1 MIFRRK
7 KQDEPDEQEQIEYVL
22 FQGPLNGNA
31 PDLRANAK
39 LAQAALVP
47 TKELITD
54 AIMRRAE
61 MVRLDP
67 KGNAALVRL
76 YVDGIPYP
84 AARMPRQQGVAITQM
99 IKLLAGL
106 DVKERG
112 RPQLGGLNA
121 EHEEVKY
128 ELKVQVAP
136 GEAAERLIV
145 RIENLKTRPES
156 PDELGFPQSMKDKLR
171 ELTSEH
177 NGGLFCVGP
186 SGAGVTTTTFGIL
199 RALDPYTRTIMT
211 LGDTENRKLIAINPA
226 PFEWTDEDTLQTMV
240 KRVLRLEPNVL
251 FIDPLRDADTARD
264 VFEFCEDVSFVAEM
278 PVKDVPTAI
287 QQLIQWTGDPNV
299 VADGLRGL
307 VSPKLI
313 RKLCTRCRQIFK
325 PNPKAIAK
333 LGLPPETQMLY
344 RPPRP
349 PAAGTPEAD
358 AYEPCGKCG
367 GIGYLGRTG
376 IFELF
381 EMTSG
386 MQEVVR
392 AGAAPRQIRQQ
403 MRAEDMQTFQREALR
418 LVAEGVTSLEEV
430 QRVFQQPAG

>member
-7 KQDEPDEQEQIEYVL
+7 KQEEPEEQEQIEYVL
-22 FQGPLNGNA
+22 FQGPLNGNT

-39 LAQAALVP
+39 LAQVALVP
-47 TKELITD
+47 TKELVTD
-54 AIMRRAE
+54 AILRRAE
-61 MVRLDP
+61 MIRLDP
-67 KGNAALVRL
+67 KGNAAIVRL
-76 YVDGIPYP
+76 YVDGVPYP
-84 AARMPRQQGVAITQM
+84 AARMPRQQGVAVTQM
-99 IKLLAGL
+99 VKLLAGL

-112 RPQLGGLNA
+112 RGQAGGLNA
-121 EHEEVKY
+121 EHDGVKY

-145 RIENLKTRPES
+145 RIENLKTRPEK
-156 PDELGFPQSMKDKLR
+156 PDELGFSQPMRDKLR
-171 ELTSEH
+171 ELTTEH
-177 NGGLFCVGP
+177 SGALFCVGP

-199 RALDPYTRTIMT
+199 RALDPYTRTILT

-226 PFEWTDEDTLQTMV
+226 PFEWTEEDTLKTMIQ
-240 KRVLRLEPNVL
+240 RVLRIEPNVL
-251 FIDPLRDADTARD
+251 FIDPVRDADTARMLFDFTD
-264 VFEFCEDVSFVAEM
+264 VVSFVAEF
-278 PVKDVPTAI
+278 PVKDVSSGV

-313 RKLCTRCRQIFK
+313 RKLCEKCKQVFK

-333 LGLPPETQMLY
+333 LGLPPETQILY

-358 AYEPCGKCG
+358 AYVPCPKCG

-376 IFELF
+376 IFEVL
-381 EMTSG
+381 EMSEG
-386 MQEVVR
+386 MKEVVR
-392 AGAAPRQIRQQ
+392 AGGAPSQIRQQ
-403 MRAEDMQTFQREALR
+403 MRTEGMQTFQKEALR
-418 LVAEGVTSLEEV
+418 LVAEGVTALEEV